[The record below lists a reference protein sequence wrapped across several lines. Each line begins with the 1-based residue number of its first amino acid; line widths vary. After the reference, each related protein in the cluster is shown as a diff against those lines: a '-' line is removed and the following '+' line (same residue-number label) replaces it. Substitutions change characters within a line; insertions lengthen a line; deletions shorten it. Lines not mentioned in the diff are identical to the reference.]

1 MAEIIGKLHWSQ
13 EAFDDLDAITDF
25 ILKDSPQY
33 AEIVGDA
40 LIEAAEHAFNHPHY
54 GRMVPELQNPTI
66 REKIVYSYRV
76 IYELN
81 EHENGHDVSIIAI
94 ASGAQ
99 LLVPILDERK
109 PS

>member
-1 MAEIIGKLHWSQ
+1 MAESIGKLHWSQ

-33 AEIVGDA
+33 AEIVGNA
-40 LIEAAEHAFNHPHY
+40 LIDAAEAAFIHPHH

-66 REKIVYSYRV
+66 RERIVYSYRV
-76 IYELN
+76 IYQLVDHGN
-81 EHENGHDVSIIAI
+81 EHDLNIIAI
-94 ASGAQ
+94 ANGAQ
-99 LLVPILDERK
+99 LLAPILQERN